1 MDPRLFAEWAEMDDR
16 LRRTIS
22 ARAEDPLAHSGAGG
36 GRDDHAAGEFLFV
49 VSRDDTKTYSYLKHA
64 MESEDVI
71 DVVLDRR
78 NGDRRHVGRPTLLDR
93 RHGCRRRRDVTADL
107 RVHGWALV
115 HR

>member
-1 MDPRLFAEWAEMDDR
+1 MHPRLFAEWAEMDER

-22 ARAEDPLAHSGAGG
+22 ARAEDTLAHSGAGG
-36 GRDDHAAGEFLFV
+36 SRHDHAAGEFLFV
-49 VSRDDTKTYSYLKHA
+49 VSRDDTKTYRYLKHA

-78 NGDRRHVGRPTLLDR
+78 NGDRRHVGRPRLPDR
-93 RHGCRRRRDVTADL
+93 RHECRRQRDVTSDL
-107 RVHGWALV
+107 NVHGWALV